1 MTPLLSVKN
10 LSIRIKNQT
19 FVKDI
24 NFDLYEQE
32 CLGIVGESGCG
43 KSLTAQAI
51 ACLSRHQLSGSIF
64 FKNQNI
70 LSLAESEKRE
80 IRAKSIG
87 TIFQNPQSCL
97 NPTMKVGKQIQESY
111 TQMQRQDVIE
121 WLKKVNLT
129 NPERCYEAYPH
140 ELSGGICQRIMIAIA
155 MAKKPELLI
164 ADEPTTALDMSTQ
177 MQIVDLIKSLM
188 QLHKMSTLFIT
199 HDFHVLKQLCQRVIV
214 MYAGEIV
221 ETGLLKDVLENPKHP
236 YTQAL
241 LEARPRLGE
250 GKKQL
255 LKAIPG
261 SPPLYTQNIKGCH
274 FANRCPSPYKI
285 CTLEKPQVHE
295 NVACWKYV
303 DRAS

>member
-1 MTPLLSVKN
+1 
-10 LSIRIKNQT
+10 
-19 FVKDI
+19 
-24 NFDLYEQE
+24 
-32 CLGIVGESGCG
+32 
-43 KSLTAQAI
+43 
-51 ACLSRHQLSGSIF
+51 
-64 FKNQNI
+64 
-70 LSLAESEKRE
+70 
-80 IRAKSIG
+80 
-87 TIFQNPQSCL
+87 
-97 NPTMKVGKQIQESY
+97 
-111 TQMQRQDVIE
+111 
-121 WLKKVNLT
+121 
-129 NPERCYEAYPH
+129 
-140 ELSGGICQRIMIAIA
+140 
-155 MAKKPELLI
+155 
-164 ADEPTTALDMSTQ
+164 
-177 MQIVDLIKSLM
+177 
-188 QLHKMSTLFIT
+188 
-199 HDFHVLKQLCQRVIV
+199 